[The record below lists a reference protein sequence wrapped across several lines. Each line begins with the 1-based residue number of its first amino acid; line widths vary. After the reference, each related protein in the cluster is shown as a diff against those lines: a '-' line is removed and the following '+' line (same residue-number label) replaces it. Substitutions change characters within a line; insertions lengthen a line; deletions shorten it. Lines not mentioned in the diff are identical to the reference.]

1 VAEAI
6 AIAIPDSYRG
16 QVPLAFVTLRPGEVR
31 TGDELRAFLKDK
43 LNPIEMPVRVEI
55 RTSLPK
61 TAVGKLSRKELVE
74 EAVGSAAP

>member
-6 AIAIPDSYRG
+6 AIAIPDAYRG
-16 QVPLAFVTLRPGEVR
+16 QAPLAFVTLRPGETR
-31 TGDELRAFLKDK
+31 TGEELRSFLKDK

-55 RTSLPK
+55 RSSLPK

-74 EAVGSAAP
+74 EAVGAAGA